1 MTAVL
6 LRRKVMQYRG
16 REFQYDA
23 DNSEIESESGSNQ
36 SSSGKQYRKKRAIQ
50 ATRKRTPK
58 SGSHPGCGI
67 GARRNN
73 RWTW

>member
-1 MTAVL
+1 
-6 LRRKVMQYRG
+6 MQYRG

-23 DNSEIESESGSNQ
+23 DNSEIEGESGSNQ
-36 SSSGKQYRKKRAIQ
+36 PSSGKQYRRKRSIQ
-50 ATRKRTPK
+50 ATRKRTSK
-58 SGSHPGCGI
+58 NGSHPGCGI